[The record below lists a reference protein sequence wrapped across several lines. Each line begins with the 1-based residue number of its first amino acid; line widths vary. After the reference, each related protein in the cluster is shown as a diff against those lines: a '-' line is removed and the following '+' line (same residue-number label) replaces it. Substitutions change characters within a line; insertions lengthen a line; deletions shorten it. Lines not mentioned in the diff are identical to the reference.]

1 MKNIS
6 KEWTVSL
13 RKLAGRPCIERVV
26 HENDLAL
33 RGKNE
38 DDLALRGVYGELYQ
52 YSNDG
57 EYYRVIV

>member
-6 KEWTVSL
+6 KQWTACL
-13 RKLAGRPCIERVV
+13 GRLAGRPCIQHV
-26 HENDLAL
+26 D
-33 RGKNE
+33 NE
-38 DDLALRGVYGELYQ
+38 EDLALRGVYGELYQ